1 MKVWKLGK
9 MADNGDIIFDRPRY
23 AKLSRVCAILTN
35 LQVEDDRG
43 AGSFEIWI
51 GQGIA
56 ARKIKLE
63 IPFSEH
69 IWQRQQQQP
78 TNINPFADSEDSA
91 DDAIFMFRNFLFYVE
106 NIYNDDA
113 TKEEIILTIKELAYS
128 EDQKLKR
135 LRQEVDAMERVL
147 GGTRGVK
154 REPIPDSVKLIVW
167 TRDEGKCVR
176 CGSSEKLHF
185 DHIIPV
191 VKGGGN
197 MEDNIQILCEHCNLT
212 KSDKIA
218 F

>member
-1 MKVWKLGK
+1 MKVSKIGR
-9 MADNGDIIFDRPRY
+9 MADDGNIIFDRPRD
-23 AKLSRVCAILTN
+23 AKVSRVCAILTN
-35 LQVEDDRG
+35 LQVDDDRG
-43 AGSFEIWI
+43 TGSFELWI
-51 GQGIA
+51 GQGAA
-56 ARKIKLE
+56 ARKVKLE
-63 IPFSEH
+63 TPFSERV
-69 IWQRQQQQP
+69 WQRQQQQP
-78 TNINPFADSEDSA
+78 TNIDPFANSEDSA
-91 DDAIFMFRNFLFYVE
+91 DDAVFMFRNFLFYVE
-106 NIYNDDA
+106 DIYNDDA
-113 TKEEIILTIKELAYS
+113 TKEEIILTIKKLAYS

-147 GGTRGVK
+147 GGAPSIK

-191 VKGGGN
+191 IKGGGN
-197 MEDNIQILCEHCNLT
+197 TEDNIQILCERCNLQ